1 MFQNYLKITFRKLLN
16 NKLFSLINIFG
27 LSVGLAAVMLIFMF
41 IRHELSYDRFHP
53 EGDNIYRISVLTER
67 GDIAEDDSYIF
78 TPPIGPDMK
87 HALPE
92 VADYMRFST
101 NRTMNSSYDEKAF
114 NIESIRYAD
123 STLFNFFSF
132 PLLKGDRNTALTAPY
147 SVVLGERLAA
157 KIFGNKNPLNEVI
170 KLDDGQQ
177 YEVTGVIQDPPA
189 NSHIEFDALISF
201 QTLFSQKDLHLGW
214 DGGNQYITYL
224 KLNDQADA
232 TALEA
237 KFPSF
242 MWEKINRSYSEYGLE
257 LKAYLQPLEDIHLF
271 FNPYSAN
278 LRTNLAIFAAIG
290 FLILF
295 IACVNF
301 INLTT
306 AQASSRVKEIG
317 LRKVLGAQR
326 KDLISQFLGESFLTT
341 FISFAAALCLVTQF
355 VPIYGALVGKDLMI
369 GSSIDAVSIGG
380 LVLLLL
386 IVGLTVGSYPALY
399 LSSLK
404 IVETIKGIIS
414 KNKQSKS
421 HFRNTLVVF
430 QFAISAM
437 LIVSTI
443 IISRQLSYL
452 QTKELGFDKD
462 QVLVLPLTGEEAQL
476 NTPKLKQELL
486 GLAQVKQA
494 TASSEIPGEGFTSN
508 GYIPEGLEQP
518 IMANVVD
525 VDEDFLKTYELELTE
540 GRFFATNRPSD
551 QTGYLINESFARLMN
566 WEEPIGKLIQ
576 RNGDHRVIGVVK
588 DFHFAPLHSKI
599 QPLIITH
606 QPWQERFSFL
616 TIKLKPG
623 QLDESI
629 ASIQQ
634 TWNSVIPETPM
645 NFWFLDESIGAI
657 YDKEVRFRKMFLYFS
672 TLSIIIALLG
682 MWGLA
687 TLLIRYR
694 TKEVGVR
701 KVLGATE
708 RQLIGLLSGDFII
721 LVVIALALAFPI
733 SWLGM
738 NRWLENFAYRIDISW
753 WTFVI
758 SGKVVLMVAFLT
770 IAARA
775 LHTARIN
782 PVEALRNE

>member
-1 MFQNYLKITFRKLLN
+1 MFQNYLKITLRKLLN
-16 NKLFSLINIFG
+16 NKLFSIINIFG

-41 IRHELSYDRFHP
+41 IRHELSYDRFHAGR
-53 EGDNIYRISVLTER
+53 ENIYRISIITER
-67 GDIAEDDSYIF
+67 GDIAEDDSHIF
-78 TPPIGPDMK
+78 TPPIGPEMK
-87 HALPE
+87 QALPE
-92 VADYMRFST
+92 VEEYMRFST
-101 NRTMNSSYDEKAF
+101 NRSMYASHDEQAF

-123 STLFNFFSF
+123 STVFNFFSF
-132 PLLKGDRNTALTAPY
+132 PLNKGDRNTALTAPY
-147 SVVLGERLAA
+147 SIVLSERLAQ
-157 KIFGNKNPLNEVI
+157 KMFGNKNPLNEVI
-170 KLDDGQQ
+170 TLDDGQQ
-177 YEVTGVIQDPPA
+177 YEVTGVVQNPPV
-189 NSHIEFDALISF
+189 NSHIQFDALISF
-201 QTLFSQKDLHLGW
+201 QSLFSQKGIYLGW

-224 KLNDQADA
+224 KLNDQVDPA
-232 TALEA
+232 ALEA

-242 MWEKINRSYSEYGLE
+242 MWEKINRAYSAYGLE
-257 LKAYLQPLEDIHLF
+257 LRAYLQPLEDIHLF
-271 FNPYSAN
+271 FNPYSAS

-290 FLILF
+290 LLILF

-326 KDLISQFLGESFLTT
+326 KDLVHQFLGESFITT
-341 FISFAAALCLVTQF
+341 FISFAGALCLVTQF
-355 VPIYGALVGKDLMI
+355 SPIYGALLGKELML
-369 GSSIDAVSIGG
+369 GSTIDALSVGL

-386 IVGLTVGSYPALY
+386 VVGLIVGSYPALY

-404 IVETIKGIIS
+404 IVENIKGILS
-414 KNKQSKS
+414 KNGQSKS

-430 QFAISAM
+430 QFAISAV

-452 QTKELGFDKD
+452 QNKELGFDQD
-462 QVLVLPLTGEEAQL
+462 QILVLPLMGEQAQL
-476 NTPKLKQELL
+476 NTSKLKQELL
-486 GLAQVKQA
+486 GLAQVEQA
-494 TASSEIPGEGFTSN
+494 TASSEIPGRGFTSN

-518 IMANVVD
+518 IMAHVAD
-525 VDEDFLKTYELELTE
+525 VDEDFLETFELELTQ

-566 WEEPIGKLIQ
+566 WEDPVGKLIQ

-599 QPLIITH
+599 QPLILTH
-606 QPWQERFSFL
+606 QPWQDRFNFL

-634 TWNSVIPETPM
+634 TWKSVVPETPM
-645 NFWFLDESIGAI
+645 DFWFLDESVGEI
-657 YDKEVRFRKMFLYFS
+657 YHKEVRFRKMFLYFS
-672 TLSIIIALLG
+672 ALSITIALLG
-682 MWGLA
+682 MWGLS

-708 RQLIGLLSGDFII
+708 SQLIGLLSGDFIT
-721 LVVIALALAFPI
+721 LVIIALALAFPI

-738 NRWLENFAYRIDISW
+738 NKWLENFAYRIPISW
-753 WTFVI
+753 WVFVI
-758 SGKVVLMVAFLT
+758 SGTIVLLVAFLT